1 METPKRER
9 EVIVTIRELKAKGLV
24 KAYGGRRVVDDVS
37 LRIKSGQVVGLLGPN
52 GAGKTTTFYMITGL
66 VKPDSGEVYLDDQ
79 DISELP
85 VYLRARLGISY
96 LPQETSVFRKLTVS
110 DNIMAILET
119 VESDKDRLNERLEEL
134 LAELDISALR
144 DQSADSLSGGQKRR
158 LEITRALV
166 TDPDFILLDDRAGIL
181 LSGGERRRVEI
192 ARSLCTNPSF
202 ILLDEPFSGLDPI
215 VVLEIQK
222 IITKLKDR
230 GIGIVITDHN
240 TRETLGVCDTIYLLD
255 KGRILEHGDP
265 GTIAASELA
274 REVYLGKKFRL

>member
-1 METPKRER
+1 
-9 EVIVTIRELKAKGLV
+9 LV
-24 KAYGGRRVVDDVS
+24 KAYSGRRVVDDVS
-37 LRIKSGQVVGLLGPN
+37 LRINSGQVVGLLGPN

-96 LPQETSVFRKLTVS
+96 LPQETSVFRKLTVGA
-110 DNIMAILET
+110 NIMAILET
-119 VESDKDRLNERLEEL
+119 VESDKNRRNERLEEL
-134 LAELDISALR
+134 LAELDISGLR
-144 DQSADSLSGGQKRR
+144 DQRADSLSGGQKRR

-166 TDPDFILLDDRAGIL
+166 TDPDFILLD
-181 LSGGERRRVEI
+181 
-192 ARSLCTNPSF
+192 
-202 ILLDEPFSGLDPI
+202 EPFSGLDPI

-222 IITKLKDR
+222 IIKKLKDR

-255 KGRILEHGDP
+255 KGRILEYGDP
-265 GTIAASELA
+265 GTIAASERA
-274 REVYLGKKFRL
+274 REVYLGEKFKFDSDNNGP

>member
-1 METPKRER
+1 M
-9 EVIVTIRELKAKGLV
+9 
-24 KAYGGRRVVDDVS
+24 S
-37 LRIKSGQVVGLLGPN
+37 LRISPGQVVGVLGPN

-66 VKPDSGEVYLDDQ
+66 VKPEEGEVYLDDQ
-79 DISELP
+79 DISQLP

-119 VESDKDRLNERLEEL
+119 VETDKSRRNERLEEL
-134 LAELDISALR
+134 LSELDISSLR
-144 DQSADSLSGGQKRR
+144 DQRADNLSGGQKRR

-166 TDPDFILLDDRAGIL
+166 TDPDFILLD
-181 LSGGERRRVEI
+181 
-192 ARSLCTNPSF
+192 
-202 ILLDEPFSGLDPI
+202 EPFSGLDPI

-222 IITKLKDR
+222 IIMKLKDR
-230 GIGIVITDHN
+230 GIGVVITDHN

-274 REVYLGKKFRL
+274 REVYLGKKFKM

>member
-1 METPKRER
+1 M
-9 EVIVTIRELKAKGLV
+9 V
-24 KAYGGRRVVDDVS
+24 KAYGGRRVVDEVS

-66 VKPDSGEVYLDDQ
+66 VKPDKGEVYLDDQ
-79 DISELP
+79 DISEMP

-110 DNIMAILET
+110 DNIMAILEI
-119 VESDKDRLNERLEEL
+119 VDSDRARRNERLEEL

-144 DQSADSLSGGQKRR
+144 DQRADSLSGGQKRR

-166 TDPDFILLDDRAGIL
+166 TDP
-181 LSGGERRRVEI
+181 
-192 ARSLCTNPSF
+192 NF

-274 REVYLGKKFRL
+274 REVYLGKKFKM